1 MISGGEIASY
11 LAIAMGIV
19 YLIVELRSKRL
30 AQRDKIS
37 MIFTIEVGAYLIIV
51 GILALLLRQGRI
63 DAGLYA
69 AVIWVFALTLLLMF
83 IYIIEKKGTKGRPT

>member
-69 AVIWVFALTLLLMF
+69 PVIWVFALTLLLMF
-83 IYIIEKKGTKGRPT
+83 IYIMEKKGTKGGPT